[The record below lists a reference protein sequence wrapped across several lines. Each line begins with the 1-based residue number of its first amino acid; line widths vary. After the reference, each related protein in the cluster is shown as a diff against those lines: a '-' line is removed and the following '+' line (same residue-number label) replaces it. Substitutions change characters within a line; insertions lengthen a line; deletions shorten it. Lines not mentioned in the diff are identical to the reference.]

1 MGIAVTGGAGFIGS
15 HLVDGLVA
23 EAGAKAGSAPVLV
36 IDDLSCGKKENIS
49 PKARLVR
56 KDIRQDISAELV
68 KAGGGP
74 GGIDTLFHF
83 AADPDVRSSA
93 ANPAKSFEQNAAGTF
108 AVLESCRKAD
118 VKRIVFASTSTV
130 YGDAAL
136 IPTPE
141 NFPCVPISNYGA
153 SKLAGEAYL
162 SAYCGSY
169 GIKGTSLRFAN
180 IFGERS
186 THGVMLD
193 FYRKLRANPKGMEIL
208 GDGKQDK
215 SYLHVR
221 DCVSAI
227 LVAWKGQ
234 KAGYDVFNVGSSGKV
249 KVDEIAGLMCRLMD
263 ANPKF
268 SYTGTPR
275 GWAGDVR
282 LMLLD
287 TSKLE
292 RLGWKEQV
300 PFEDGVKKY
309 LAWLE
314 KNG

>member
-1 MGIAVTGGAGFIGS
+1 MRAVVTGGAGFIGS
-15 HLVDGLVA
+15 HLVDRLVS
-23 EAGAKAGSAPVLV
+23 EGTGVTV
-36 IDDLSCGKKENIS
+36 IDDLSCGKKENVS
-49 PKARLVR
+49 PKAAFVC
-56 KDIRQDISAELV
+56 KDIRQDLSSELR
-68 KAGGGP
+68 
-74 GGIDTLFHF
+74 GIDTLFHL

-93 ANPAKSFEQNAAGTF
+93 VNPAKSFEQNVAGTF

-118 VKRIVFASTSTV
+118 VKHVVFASTSTV
-130 YGDAAL
+130 YGEADV

-141 NFPCVPISNYGA
+141 TYPCAPISNYGA
-153 SKLAGEAYL
+153 SKLACEAYL
-162 SAYCGSY
+162 SAYSSSY

-193 FYRKLRANPKGMEIL
+193 FYRKLRANPKEMEIL

-215 SYLHVR
+215 SYLHVS
-221 DCVSAI
+221 DCVSAT
-227 LVAWKGQ
+227 LTAWKKQ
-234 KAGYDVFNVGSSGKV
+234 KAAYDAFNVGSKGKV
-249 KVDEIAGLMCRLMD
+249 NVDEIAGLMCRLMKVK
-263 ANPKF
+263 PKF

-282 LMLLD
+282 VMLLS
-287 TSKLE
+287 TEKIG
-292 RLGWKEQV
+292 RLGWKEQIS
-300 PFEDGVKKY
+300 FEKGVKKY

>member
-1 MGIAVTGGAGFIGS
+1 MRIAVTGGAGFIGS
-15 HLVDGLVA
+15 HLVDRLVS
-23 EAGAKAGSAPVLV
+23 EGAGITV

-49 PKARLVR
+49 PGAALVR
-56 KDIRQDISAELV
+56 KDIRQDLSAELRGADAV
-68 KAGGGP
+68 
-74 GGIDTLFHF
+74 FHL

-93 ANPAKSFEQNAAGTF
+93 ANPTKSFEQNVAGTF

-118 VKRIVFASTSTV
+118 VKRVVFASTSTV
-130 YGDAAL
+130 YGEADV

-141 NFPCVPISNYGA
+141 TYPCAPISNYGA
-153 SKLAGEAYL
+153 SKLACEAYL
-162 SAYCGSY
+162 SAYSGSY

-193 FYRKLRANPKGMEIL
+193 FYRKLRANPKEMEIL
-208 GDGKQDK
+208 GDGRQDK
-215 SYLHVR
+215 SYLHVS
-221 DCVSAI
+221 DCVSAT
-227 LVAWKGQ
+227 LTAWKKQ
-234 KAGYDVFNVGSSGKV
+234 KAAYDAFNVGSRGKAR
-249 KVDEIAGLMCRLMD
+249 VDEIAGLMCRLMRVR
-263 ANPKF
+263 PKF

-282 LMLLD
+282 VMLLS
-287 TSKLE
+287 TEKIG

-300 PFEDGVKKY
+300 SFEEGVKKY